1 MMKTLK
7 NILLVIIGILGSIGV
22 VVVALA
28 TKFAWLATGIAFVLY
43 LLQFYVTDFAT
54 VAMIFWI
61 AIKLTIV
68 LIVILIVLALGK
80 ALVDEEERNAKGL

>member
-1 MMKTLK
+1 MNILK

-61 AIKLTIV
+61 AVKLSIV
-68 LIVILIVLALGK
+68 LGIILIVLALGK
-80 ALVDEEERNAKGL
+80 VLVDTEERNGKGL

>member
-1 MMKTLK
+1 MKTLK

-22 VVVALA
+22 VIIALA

-68 LIVILIVLALGK
+68 LVIILVVLALGR
-80 ALVDEEERNAKGL
+80 ALVDTEERNAKGL

>member
-1 MMKTLK
+1 MNILK

-61 AIKLTIV
+61 AVKLSIV
-68 LIVILIVLALGK
+68 LGIILIVLALGK
-80 ALVDEEERNAKGL
+80 ALVDTEERNGKGL

>member
-1 MMKTLK
+1 MNILK

-61 AIKLTIV
+61 AVKLSIV
-68 LIVILIVLALGK
+68 LGIVLIVLALGK
-80 ALVDEEERNAKGL
+80 ALVDEEERNGKGL

>member
-1 MMKTLK
+1 MKILK
-7 NILLVIIGILGSIGV
+7 NILLVIIGLLGSIGV
-22 VVVALA
+22 VVTALA

-68 LIVILIVLALGK
+68 LVIILIILALGK
-80 ALVDEEERNAKGL
+80 VLVDTEERNAKGL

>member
-1 MMKTLK
+1 M
-7 NILLVIIGILGSIGV
+7 VIIGILGSIGV

-61 AIKLTIV
+61 AVKLSIV
-68 LIVILIVLALGK
+68 LEIILIVLALGK
-80 ALVDEEERNAKGL
+80 VLVDTEERNGKGL

>member
-1 MMKTLK
+1 MSVLK
-7 NILLVIIGILGSIGV
+7 NVLLVVIGILGSIGIV
-22 VVVALA
+22 LVAVA
-28 TKFAWLATGIAFVLY
+28 TKLAWIATGIAFVLY

-68 LIVILIVLALGK
+68 LVIVLGILALGRV
-80 ALVDEEERNAKGL
+80 LVDTEERNAKGL

>member
-1 MMKTLK
+1 MNILK

-22 VVVALA
+22 VVIALA

-61 AIKLTIV
+61 AIKLSIV
-68 LIVILIVLALGK
+68 LGIILIVLALGK
-80 ALVDEEERNAKGL
+80 VLVDTEERNGKGL

>member
-1 MMKTLK
+1 MKTLK
-7 NILLVIIGILGSIGV
+7 DIFLVIIGILGSIGV
-22 VVVALA
+22 IVVALA

-61 AIKLTIV
+61 AIKLTIFLV
-68 LIVILIVLALGK
+68 IILIVLALGK
-80 ALVDEEERNAKGL
+80 ALVDEEKRNGKGL

>member
-1 MMKTLK
+1 MKTLK
-7 NILLVIIGILGSIGV
+7 DILLVIIGILGSIGV

-28 TKFAWLATGIAFVLY
+28 TKFAWLATGVAFVLY
-43 LLQFYVTDFAT
+43 LLQLYVTDFAT

-68 LIVILIVLALGK
+68 LVVILIVLALCK
-80 ALVDEEERNAKGL
+80 ALVDEEKRNEKGL

>member
-1 MMKTLK
+1 MKTLK
-7 NILLVIIGILGSIGV
+7 DIFLVIIGILGSIGV

-68 LIVILIVLALGK
+68 LVIILIVLAFGK
-80 ALVDEEERNAKGL
+80 ALVDEEERNGKGL

>member
-1 MMKTLK
+1 MKILK
-7 NILLVIIGILGSIGV
+7 NILLVIIGLLGSIGV
-22 VVVALA
+22 VVTALA

-68 LIVILIVLALGK
+68 LVIILIVLALGK
-80 ALVDEEERNAKGL
+80 ALVDEEERNGKDL

>member
-1 MMKTLK
+1 MNILK

-43 LLQFYVTDFAT
+43 LLQFYVTDWGT
-54 VAMIFWI
+54 VVMIFWI
-61 AIKLTIV
+61 AIKLSIILAIV
-68 LIVILIVLALGK
+68 LIILALGK
-80 ALVDEEERNAKGL
+80 ALVDEEKRNGKGL

>member
-1 MMKTLK
+1 MNILK
-7 NILLVIIGILGSIGV
+7 NILLVIIGILGSISV

-61 AIKLTIV
+61 AVKLSIV
-68 LIVILIVLALGK
+68 LGVVLIVLALGK
-80 ALVDEEERNAKGL
+80 VLVDEEERNAKGL